1 MGTHAF
7 AAPGRFWRGNIH
19 THSTLSDGR
28 LEASEVCRLY
38 REAGYDFLCLSD
50 HFMARYGFPIADT
63 RPFRTNAFTTIL
75 GAEIHA
81 PANSHGEI
89 WHMLAAGLPED
100 FAATGEAETGVE
112 LAARAKAA
120 GAFVGIAHPQW
131 SSLTGADGRAMAAH
145 AHAVE
150 IYNHGCALECGRGDG
165 AYLLDELLNEGH
177 RLTAYAA
184 DDAHFRFED
193 GFGGWMM
200 VKAEDNQ
207 PEALLAAMKAGDF
220 YSSQGPLIHA
230 FAVDR
235 RRGRNRVLARRQ
247 RRARRSRQPRRAQ
260 DRPPVHPRQPAARAL
275 HRRLVPSGRH
285 RCRRPLGLVEP
296 GLAQL
301 SRTTGKPIS
310 VKRSASGV
318 LGPLR

>member
-7 AAPGRFWRGNIH
+7 TAPGRFWRGNIH

-28 LEASEVCRLY
+28 LAPEEVCRLY

-50 HFMARYGFPIADT
+50 HFLERYGFPIADT
-63 RPFRTNAFTTIL
+63 RPLRTNTFTTIL

-89 WHMLAAGLPED
+89 WHVLAAGLPPD
-100 FAATGEAETGVE
+100 FAPTGEAETGLE

-131 SSLTGADGRAMAAH
+131 SGLTEADGRAMASH

-150 IYNHGCALECGRGDG
+150 IYNHGCALECMRPDG
-165 AYLLDELLNEGH
+165 TYLLDLLVNEGR

-184 DDAHFRFED
+184 DDAHFRIDD

-200 VKAEDNQ
+200 VKAEANE
-207 PEALLAAMKAGDF
+207 PEALLTAMKVGDF

-230 FAVDR
+230 FAIEGGAAHVECSPATNVALVG
-235 RRGRNRVLARRQ
+235 RGSRATHVAGRQ
-247 RRARRSRQPRRAQ
+247 LTRASLPLERFAG
-260 DRPPVHPRQPAARAL
+260 DWL
-275 HRRLVPSGRH
+275 RLVLTDAAG
-285 RCRRPLGLVEP
+285 
-296 GLAQL
+296 
-301 SRTTGKPIS
+301 
-310 VKRSASGV
+310 RSAWSNPV
-318 LGPLR
+318 WLD

>member
-28 LEASEVCRLY
+28 LEPEEVCRLY

-50 HFMARYGFPIADT
+50 HFLPVYGFPIADT
-63 RPFRTNAFTTIL
+63 RPFRTNSFTTIL

-89 WHMLAAGLPED
+89 WHVLAAGLPQD
-100 FAATGEAETGVE
+100 FAPTGADETGVA

-131 SSLTGADGRAMAAH
+131 SGLTEADGRAMAAH

-150 IYNHGCALECGRGDG
+150 IYNHGCQLECARPDG
-165 AYLLDELLNEGH
+165 TYLLDLLLNEGH

-184 DDAHFRFED
+184 DDAHFRIDD

-200 VKAEDNQ
+200 VKAEANE
-207 PEALLAAMKAGDF
+207 PVALTAAMKAGDF
-220 YSSQGPLIHA
+220 YASQGPLIHA
-230 FAVDR
+230 FAVAGGEAHVECSPAVNVALVG
-235 RRGRNRVLARRQ
+235 RGSRTVNRT
-247 RRARRSRQPRRAQ
+247 SRQMTRASLPLERFAG
-260 DRPPVHPRQPAARAL
+260 DWF
-275 HRRLVPSGRH
+275 RLVVTDAAG
-285 RCRRPLGLVEP
+285 
-296 GLAQL
+296 
-301 SRTTGKPIS
+301 
-310 VKRSASGV
+310 RSAWSNPV
-318 LGPLR
+318 WPD

>member
-7 AAPGRFWRGNIH
+7 SAPGRFWRGNIH

-28 LEASEVCRLY
+28 LAPEEVCRLY

-50 HFMARYGFPIADT
+50 HFLPVYDFPVADT
-63 RPFRTNAFTTIL
+63 RPLRTNSFTTIL

-89 WHMLAAGLPED
+89 WHVLAAGLPAD
-100 FAATGEAETGVE
+100 FAPTGESETGVE

-131 SSLTGADGRAMAAH
+131 SGLTEADGRAMAAH

-150 IYNHGCALECGRGDG
+150 IYNHGCQLECARADG
-165 AYLLDELLNEGH
+165 TYLLDLLLNQGH
-177 RLTAYAA
+177 HLTAYAA
-184 DDAHFRFED
+184 DDAHFRIDD

-200 VKAEDNQ
+200 VKAEANE

-230 FAVDR
+230 FAVEGGEAHVECSPVVNVAVLG
-235 RRGRNRVLARRQ
+235 RGSRTVNVAGRQ
-247 RRARRSRQPRRAQ
+247 MTRASLPLERFAG
-260 DRPPVHPRQPAARAL
+260 DWF
-275 HRRLVPSGRH
+275 RLVVTDAAGR
-285 RCRRPLGLVEP
+285 
-296 GLAQL
+296 LAW
-301 SRTTGKPIS
+301 SNP
-310 VKRSASGV
+310 VWV
-318 LGPLR
+318 D

>member
-193 GFGGWMM
+193 GYGGWMM

-230 FAVDR
+230 FAVAGGEVEIECSPAVNVALVG
-235 RRGRNRVLARRQ
+235 RGSRAVHKNGRQ
-247 RRARRSRQPRRAQ
+247 FTRASLPLERFTG
-260 DRPPVHPRQPAARAL
+260 DWF
-275 HRRLVPSGRH
+275 RLVVTDAAG
-285 RCRRPLGLVEP
+285 
-296 GLAQL
+296 
-301 SRTTGKPIS
+301 
-310 VKRSASGV
+310 RSAWSNPV
-318 LGPLR
+318 WLN